1 MRPIVDLYKSD
12 GTKQTPAANVFTLA
26 DATTYYAELTEF
38 VEGRSMFSLH
48 YLYNAALVAAIT
60 LEASNRPADRVTSY
74 AAVGGGWATT
84 SATAVSPAASAG
96 ETVAHYADF
105 MSARMRAKIDV
116 TTGGTLRGTEHSK
129 ARGSR

>member
-12 GTKQTPAANVFTLA
+12 GVKQTPTANVFTLA

-60 LEASNRPADRVTSY
+60 LEASNRPRDEVNAY
-74 AAVGGGWATT
+74 AAVGSGWATT
-84 SATAVSPAASAG
+84 SATTVSPAASAG
-96 ETVAHYADF
+96 ETVAHYADYLA
-105 MSARMRAKIDV
+105 ARVRIKIVV
-116 TTGGTLRGTEHSK
+116 TTGGTLRIDEHSK
-129 ARGSR
+129 GAF

>member
-12 GTKQTPAANVFTLA
+12 GTKQTPTANVFTLA

-60 LEASNRPADRVTSY
+60 LEASNRPRDEVTSY
-74 AAVGGGWATT
+74 AAVGSGWATT
-84 SATAVSPAASAG
+84 SATTVSPAASAG
-96 ETVAHYADF
+96 ETVAHYADYLA
-105 MSARMRAKIDV
+105 ARVRIKIVV
-116 TTGGTLRGTEHSK
+116 TTGGTLRIDEHSK
-129 ARGSR
+129 GAF